1 VSATSIHKPDRP
13 ISRIPLDGS
22 AASAPSLWRS
32 RTFLIVWAGQL
43 ISVLGSQ
50 MAGFALAVWIY
61 ERTHQATGVSLISLS
76 MALPMVLLAP
86 LAGVVADRC
95 DRRLVMLGS
104 EGGAALVVLCLAVL
118 HACGRLGAWQIYLCT
133 ALLGGLG
140 IFLYSAYVA
149 TVSLLVPKADFARAS
164 GLAQSGLAV
173 GQLAAPALAG
183 ALVGALGLQ
192 PVLWINCCTFLV
204 SAATL
209 ATVRFPRPQPTEV
222 GAAARGGV
230 WRQAL
235 FSLSYIRTRPGLLAL
250 TMLFAS
256 TNLCQAMVVVLAMPY
271 LLASSSPAVAG
282 AVFSVA
288 GCGMLAGSLC
298 ISAWGGPRRR
308 VLGILG
314 FLALGGACIVVA
326 GAFSSPLIFAVAGFC
341 FLFCM
346 PIVAG
351 CNQAI
356 WQSKVEPDVQ
366 GRVFAVRMMI
376 GTSSIPVAYACA
388 GPLADRVFAPLAR
401 AGGPLAGPLGR
412 LIGTGP
418 GSGIALLFIVL
429 GTLILLVAAAALLS
443 PSLRHLEQRLPDAI
457 GDASPA

>member
-1 VSATSIHKPDRP
+1 VSLTPEP
-13 ISRIPLDGS
+13 GS
-22 AASAPSLWRS
+22 AAAAPSLWRS

-43 ISVLGSQ
+43 ISVLGAQ
-50 MAGFALAVWIY
+50 MASFALAIWVY

-86 LAGVVADRC
+86 LAGVVADRW

-104 EGGAALVVLCLAVL
+104 EGGAALVVASLALL
-118 HACGRLGAWQIYLCT
+118 HGFGHLGAWHIYLCS
-133 ALLGGLG
+133 ALLGTLAV
-140 IFLYSAYVA
+140 FLASAYMA
-149 TVSLLVPKADFARAS
+149 TVCLLVPKAELARAS
-164 GLAQSGLAV
+164 GMAQSGLAV
-173 GQLAAPALAG
+173 GQLVAPAVAG
-183 ALVGALGLQ
+183 ALVGAFGLQ
-192 PVLWINCCTFLV
+192 PVLWINCATFLL

-209 ATVRFPRPQPTEV
+209 LAVRFPRPEPTEA
-222 GAAARGGV
+222 GAAAPAGL

-235 FSLSYIRTRPGLLAL
+235 FGLSYIRTRPGLLAL
-250 TMLFAS
+250 TLLFAS

-271 LLASSSPAVAG
+271 LLASASPGVAG
-282 AVFSVA
+282 TVFSIA
-288 GCGMLAGSLC
+288 GCGMLAGSLLV
-298 ISAWGGPRRR
+298 SAWGGPRRR

-326 GAFSSPLIFAVAGFC
+326 GAFGSPPVFAVAGFC

-346 PIVAG
+346 PIVVS

-376 GTSSIPVAYACA
+376 GTSSTPVAYACA
-388 GPLADRVFAPLAR
+388 GPLADRVFAPLAL

-418 GSGIALLFIVL
+418 GSGIALLFIAL
-429 GTLILLVAAAALLS
+429 GTLILLVAAGALLS
-443 PSLRHLEQRLPDAI
+443 PGLRGLEQRLPDAL